1 MEKREKNINVKKR
14 NAPKMNI
21 VKEHNEGFLLQ
32 QILIEKISIFSEAT
46 GNSTRI
52 CQNCRWQLIYNE
64 GTVVNT
70 I

>member
-21 VKEHNEGFLLQ
+21 VKDHNEDFLLQ
-32 QILIEKISIFSEAT
+32 QILIEKISIFSEAK

-52 CQNCRWQLIYNE
+52 CENCR
-64 GTVVNT
+64 
-70 I
+70 